1 MVQILVPQ
9 PPSKSF
15 PNHKCKRGA
24 KKVLTMVPTTH
35 GKLMDDVTFL
45 EDDSTW
51 ALLTRDHLTSL
62 DKMMKCGQPSKET
75 KEEIL

>member
-1 MVQILVPQ
+1 
-9 PPSKSF
+9 
-15 PNHKCKRGA
+15 
-24 KKVLTMVPTTH
+24 
-35 GKLMDDVTFL
+35 MDDVTFL

-75 KEEIL
+75 KEEILWKDSNFLNNVYFYKNQGW